1 MPRNDVFLNWFKQTS
16 MSELFFSKEQQDKIV
31 AAIQEAELNTSGEIR
46 VHLEPNCTID
56 SVERAKQVFE
66 ELKMHETELK
76 NGVLFYL
83 AHSDKK
89 FAIIGDS
96 GIHEK
101 VSDSFWNEEKELMKT
116 HFIQK
121 QFTEGL
127 CIAIAKAGQKLK
139 EHFPYQTN
147 DTNEL
152 SNEISFGGNN
162 EA

>member
-1 MPRNDVFLNWFKQTS
+1 

-46 VHLEPNCTID
+46 VHLEPNCKLDVID
-56 SVERAKQVFE
+56 RAKQVFE
-66 ELKMHETELK
+66 ELKMHETEQK

-83 AHSDKK
+83 AYSDKK
-89 FAIIGDS
+89 FAILGDS
-96 GIHEK
+96 GIHQI
-101 VSDSFWNEEKELMKT
+101 VTDSFWNEEKELMKT
-116 HFIQK
+116 HFSQK

-127 CIAIAKAGQKLK
+127 CIAIAKAGKKLK

-152 SNEISFGGNN
+152 SNEISFGGNH

>member
-1 MPRNDVFLNWFKQTS
+1 

-46 VHLEPNCTID
+46 VHLEPNCNVDVI
-56 SVERAKQVFE
+56 VRAKQVFE
-66 ELKMHETELK
+66 ELKMHETEQK

-83 AHSDKK
+83 AYSDKK
-89 FAIIGDS
+89 FAILGDS
-96 GIHEK
+96 GIHQI
-101 VSDSFWNEEKELMKT
+101 VTDSFWNEEKELMKT
-116 HFIQK
+116 HFSQK

-127 CIAIAKAGQKLK
+127 CIAIAKAGKKLK

-152 SNEISFGGNN
+152 SNEISFGGNH

>member
-1 MPRNDVFLNWFKQTS
+1 

-31 AAIQEAELNTSGEIR
+31 DAIKEAELNTSGEIR

-56 SVERAKQVFE
+56 AVDRAKQVFE
-66 ELKMHETELK
+66 ELKMHETEQK

-96 GIHEK
+96 GIHQK

-116 HFIQK
+116 HFAQK
-121 QFTEGL
+121 HFTEGL
-127 CIAIAKAGQKLK
+127 CFAIAKAGQKLK
-139 EHFPYQTN
+139 EHFPYQAN

>member
-1 MPRNDVFLNWFKQTS
+1 

-31 AAIQEAELNTSGEIR
+31 GAIQEAELNTSGEIR

-56 SVERAKQVFE
+56 AVERAKLVFE

-83 AHSDKK
+83 AYSDKK

-101 VSDSFWNEEKELMKT
+101 VSDAFWNEEKELMKT
-116 HFIQK
+116 YFSQK

-127 CIAIAKAGQKLK
+127 CIAIEKAGQKLK
-139 EHFPYQTN
+139 ENFPYQVN

-152 SNEISFGGNN
+152 SNEISFGGNH
-162 EA
+162 ES

>member
-1 MPRNDVFLNWFKQTS
+1 

-31 AAIQEAELNTSGEIR
+31 DAIKEAELNTSGEIR
-46 VHLEPNCTID
+46 VHIEPNCSTD
-56 SVERAKQVFE
+56 AVERAKQVFE
-66 ELKMHETELK
+66 ELKMDQTDQK

-83 AHSDKK
+83 AYQDKK
-89 FAIIGDS
+89 FAILGDK
-96 GIHEK
+96 GIHQI
-101 VSDSFWNEEKELMKT
+101 VTDAFWNEEKEFMKN
-116 HFIQK
+116 HFSQK

-127 CIAIAKAGQKLK
+127 CIAIKKAGQKLK

-152 SNEISFGGNN
+152 SNDISFGGKH

>member
-1 MPRNDVFLNWFKQTS
+1 MSRYDVFLNWFKQTN
-16 MSELFFSKEQQDKIV
+16 MSELFFSKEQQEKIV
-31 AAIQEAELNTSGEIR
+31 SVIQEAELNTSGEIR
-46 VHLEPNCTID
+46 VHLEPSCTTD
-56 SVERAKQVFE
+56 AVDRAKQVFE

-83 AHSDKK
+83 AYSDKK

-101 VSDSFWNEEKELMKT
+101 VSDAFWNEEKELMKT

-127 CIAIAKAGQKLK
+127 FVAIAKAGQKLK
-139 EHFPYQTN
+139 EHFPYHAD

>member
-1 MPRNDVFLNWFKQTS
+1 

-31 AAIQEAELNTSGEIR
+31 NAIKEAELNTSGEIR
-46 VHLEPNCTID
+46 VHLEPNCSTDAI
-56 SVERAKQVFE
+56 ERAKQVFE
-66 ELKMHETELK
+66 ELKMHETEQK

-83 AHSDKK
+83 AYSDKK
-89 FAIIGDS
+89 FAILGDK
-96 GIHEK
+96 GIHQI
-101 VSDSFWNEEKELMKT
+101 VTDAFWNEEKELMKT
-116 HFIQK
+116 YFAQK

-139 EHFPYQTN
+139 EYFPYQTN

-152 SNEISFGGNN
+152 SNEISFGGKH

>member
-1 MPRNDVFLNWFKQTS
+1 

-31 AAIQEAELNTSGEIR
+31 AAIKEAELNTSGEIR
-46 VHLEPNCTID
+46 VHLEPNCSID

-83 AHSDKK
+83 AYSDKK
-89 FAIIGDS
+89 FAIIGDN